1 MSLIKKFDRLVEK
14 ILEGEY
20 DISETE
26 KDEEI
31 DEISVTA
38 NVAGYQTPYAFSGKT
53 KKDKKKRKK
62 TATASTG
69 YELVGE
75 KKISHGDVLREIY
88 GLNYNKYKKDESL
101 NAKQKVNGAIREVS
115 KRLLQIERIVNR
127 NIKLKTEAGVDGT
140 QYWKST
146 RKNLGKIS
154 ERMNR
159 ISARLRNLSS

>member
-1 MSLIKKFDRLVEK
+1 M
-14 ILEGEY
+14 
-20 DISETE
+20 
-26 KDEEI
+26 
-31 DEISVTA
+31 
-38 NVAGYQTPYAFSGKT
+38 
-53 KKDKKKRKK
+53 KKKIDIISGTETAYTMTESERLDYEELKDFYKEQREQTQRKQMPVY
-62 TATASTG
+62 SG
-69 YELVGE
+69 
-75 KKISHGDVLREIY
+75 VL
-88 GLNYNKYKKDESL
+88 KYFPD
-101 NAKQKVNGAIREVS
+101 AIREVS